1 MKKTDD
7 EIAAV
12 AEQANSLFAE
22 LTQIVAAMNEI
33 LGVSGRRANDD
44 Q

>member
-1 MKKTDD
+1 MKKADD

-12 AEQANSLFAE
+12 AEQANGLFAE
-22 LTQIVAAMNEI
+22 LALIVAAMNEI
-33 LGVSGRRANDD
+33 LGASGRRANDG